1 MSGPVE
7 KHPKRWRWR
16 FEWLFQTG
24 LEKAVAWLPGPFVFR
39 LGELLGGL
47 VWRCMPQRR
56 NTVLRNLR
64 IAFCGEHDLPAL
76 RRMAQDTFRRT
87 GANLFSAARTARL
100 APAQLGSVIQIENL
114 ELLEQAL
121 AAGNGVVL
129 LLSHMGNWE
138 LLSRIVHLFPPGA
151 RAGAFY
157 RPLNNPL
164 LDQNVLKRRQADGTR
179 MFSKRDNPHLVA
191 GFLREGGI
199 VGILADQRVGAPGE
213 VVRFFGRLT
222 RASPLPS
229 LLARRAKSSV
239 LALSL
244 TTVAPGRW
252 SARFVATATPPDSV
266 GLGDAETQHEEAAGK
281 DARATSGPGILP
293 GASVQTTHRTKPT
306 VLAAPPNTDGCMVT
320 LEQAMQRSPLDVF
333 WLQERWKVYIEP
345 DFSIQDWLGTQAP
358 GSGKPHRALIWLA
371 DAPPAW
377 RLPAA
382 WVHPDV
388 TYEVVLEPGHD
399 LPAWLPEATLKH
411 SAPRGATRKDLH
423 KLLAAMDLAAALPLD
438 YILTSGA
445 PQSLTK
451 ASRRECIPLVSLP
464 HPS

>member
-1 MSGPVE
+1 MSDPDD

-16 FEWLFQTG
+16 CEWLLQTG
-24 LEKAVAWLPGPFVFR
+24 LEKAVGWLPGPWAFR

-47 VWRCMPQRR
+47 VWHCMPQRR
-56 NTVLRNLR
+56 TIVLRNLR
-64 IAFCGEHDLPAL
+64 IAFCGEYDLPTL
-76 RRMAQDTFRRT
+76 REMAQATFRRT

-114 ELLEQAL
+114 DLLAQAL
-121 AAGNGVVL
+121 AAGKGVVL

-164 LDQNVLKRRQADGTR
+164 LDEGVLTRRQADGTR

-199 VGILADQRVGAPGE
+199 VGILADQRVGPQGE

-244 TTVAPGRW
+244 TTVAPGKW
-252 SARFVATATPPDSV
+252 SARFVAM
-266 GLGDAETQHEEAAGK
+266 GAA
-281 DARATSGPGILP
+281 AST
-293 GASVQTTHRTKPT
+293 GA
-306 VLAAPPNTDGCMVT
+306 CMAT
-320 LEQAMQRSPLDVF
+320 LEQAMQRGPLDVF
-333 WLQERWKVYIEP
+333 WLQERWKVYIGP
-345 DFSIQDWLGTQAP
+345 DFTISDWLGTQPP
-358 GSGKPHRALIWLA
+358 GSGRPHRALVWLA

-382 WVHPDV
+382 WLHPDV
-388 TYEVVLEPGHD
+388 IHEVVLEPGQD
-399 LPAWLPEATLKH
+399 VPAWLPDASRRHL
-411 SAPRGATRKDLH
+411 APRGADRDRLRQ
-423 KLLAAMDLAAALPLD
+423 LIAAMDAAAALPVD
-438 YILTSGA
+438 FIVTCGA
-445 PQSLTK
+445 PKALAK
-451 ASRRECIPLVSLP
+451 ASRREGIPLVSLP
-464 HPS
+464 ASS

>member
-1 MSGPVE
+1 MSNPEE

-24 LEKAVAWLPGPFVFR
+24 LERAVGWLPGPLVFR
-39 LGELLGGL
+39 LGELLGSL
-47 VWRCMPQRR
+47 VWQCMPQRR
-56 NTVLRNLR
+56 KTVLRNLR
-64 IAFCGEHDLPAL
+64 IAFCGEHDLPTL
-76 RRMAQDTFRRT
+76 RRMAQETFRRT

-100 APAQLGSVIQIENL
+100 APAQLGSVIKIDNI

-121 AAGNGVVL
+121 EAGKGVVL

-138 LLSRIVHLFPPGA
+138 LLSRLVHLFPPGA

-164 LDQNVLKRRQADGTR
+164 LDEDVLTRRQADGTR

-191 GFLREGGI
+191 GFLRAGGI

-244 TTVAPGRW
+244 TTTAPGKW
-252 SARFVATATPPDSV
+252 SARFVAM
-266 GLGDAETQHEEAAGK
+266 AA
-281 DARATSGPGILP
+281 SN
-293 GASVQTTHRTKPT
+293 S
-306 VLAAPPNTDGCMVT
+306 TDGCMET
-320 LEQAMQRSPLDVF
+320 LQQAMQRGPLDVF

-345 DFSIQDWLGTQAP
+345 DFSIRDWLGTQAH
-358 GSGKPHRALIWLA
+358 GSGKPHRALVWLA
-371 DAPPAW
+371 DAPIAW
-377 RLPAA
+377 CLPEVWA
-382 WVHPDV
+382 HPDV
-388 TYEVVLEPGHD
+388 IYEVVLEPD
-399 LPAWLPEATLKH
+399 QAMPAWLPVATVRH
-411 SAPRGATRKDLH
+411 AVPRGRSRAALRKH
-423 KLLAAMDLAAALPLD
+423 LAAVDLTAALPVD
-438 YILTSGA
+438 YIVTCGA
-445 PQSLTK
+445 PK
-451 ASRRECIPLVSLP
+451 ALRKACRREAIPLVSLP
-464 HPS
+464 LQPLP

>member
-1 MSGPVE
+1 MSNPEV

-24 LEKAVAWLPGPFVFR
+24 LEKAVGWLPGPLVFR
-39 LGELLGGL
+39 LGELLGSL

-56 NTVLRNLR
+56 KAVLRNLR
-64 IAFCGEHDLPAL
+64 IAFCGEHDLPTL

-138 LLSRIVHLFPPGA
+138 ILSRIVHLFPPGA

-164 LDQNVLKRRQADGTR
+164 LDEGVLKRRQADGTR

-244 TTVAPGRW
+244 TTVAAGRW
-252 SARFVATATPPDSV
+252 SARFVAM
-266 GLGDAETQHEEAAGK
+266 AGP
-281 DARATSGPGILP
+281 RS
-293 GASVQTTHRTKPT
+293 
-306 VLAAPPNTDGCMVT
+306 TDGCMVT
-320 LEQAMQRSPLDVF
+320 LEQSMQRGPLDVF

-345 DFSIQDWLGTQAP
+345 DFTIRNWLGSEP
-358 GSGKPHRALIWLA
+358 HGSGKPHRALLWLA

-377 RLPAA
+377 RLPDA

-388 TYEVVLEPGHD
+388 VYEAVLDPGRD
-399 LPAWLPEATLKH
+399 LPVWLPHATLKH
-411 SAPRGATRKDLH
+411 TAPRGATRNNLR
-423 KLLAAMDLAAALPLD
+423 KLIAAMDLTAPLPVD

-445 PQSLTK
+445 PKALTK

-464 HPS
+464 PQS